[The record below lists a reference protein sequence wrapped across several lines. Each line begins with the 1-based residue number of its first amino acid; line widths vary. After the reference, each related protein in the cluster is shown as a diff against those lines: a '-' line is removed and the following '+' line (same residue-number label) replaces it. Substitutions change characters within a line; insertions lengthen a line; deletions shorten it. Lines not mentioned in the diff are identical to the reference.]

1 MNKEQTD
8 ETVREENRD
17 AASGPAADAHASHV
31 STEERE
37 AAGEIEPQTG
47 RHPDNDG
54 ETVEP

>member
-1 MNKEQTD
+1 MNEEQT
-8 ETVREENRD
+8 EESVREEKRD
-17 AASGPAADAHASHV
+17 AAAVPAAEADASRV